1 MLFELRKLN
10 TDEETIV
17 LQAPIW
23 TALLI
28 GFADGELHQDELD
41 RLKELIHTKTYSEL
55 NDVRKLYQ
63 ELKKFEEG
71 TQLLEQELAV
81 LPTNPTARIDYLT
94 NNLSQLNDIL
104 PKLSV
109 SYSRQYVRSLK
120 QIAAAIANADGGFLG
135 FGSVSQAE
143 SQYVHLPMINEI

>member
-41 RLKELIHTKTYSEL
+41 RLKELIQYGNQFKTHYNS
-55 NDVRKLYQ
+55 K
-63 ELKKFEEG
+63 
-71 TQLLEQELAV
+71 
-81 LPTNPTARIDYLT
+81 
-94 NNLSQLNDIL
+94 
-104 PKLSV
+104 
-109 SYSRQYVRSLK
+109 
-120 QIAAAIANADGGFLG
+120 
-135 FGSVSQAE
+135 
-143 SQYVHLPMINEI
+143 